1 MKTSNK
7 PKVSVIVP
15 IYKAEKFIER
25 CCVSLFE
32 QTLDH
37 IEYIFVDDCS
47 PDNSVENIRNVAK
60 RYPERESS
68 IKILTHTV
76 NRGVSFSRQQ
86 GLEVA
91 TGEFVIHCDSD
102 DWVER
107 EMYNVMYETAVR
119 EDADVVCCG
128 FTVDYSDGKVQ
139 SVRYTNVGEMKEVS
153 FNIAPLT
160 GSVWNKLVR
169 RSMLVDAGVSFPQNI
184 NWGEDFCVAIAG
196 LILSKKTICLEK
208 CFYHYWQNSASIT
221 HNVSKEKCMEL
232 VRVANF
238 VEIFIKKKCLQNVY
252 HEELNYLKFQVKKY
266 FLIFPEVRDLK
277 LWKNI
282 YPECNM
288 YIINYNIPLYLKI
301 VSMLIFCKLFY
312 FANVMLKV
320 RDRVSNLMTPRFNA
334 FI

>member
-1 MKTSNK
+1 METNRI
-7 PKVSVIVP
+7 PKLTVIVP
-15 IYKAEKFIER
+15 IYKAECYIER
-25 CCVSLFE
+25 CCKSLFE

-47 PDNSVENIRNVAK
+47 PDNSVEIIRNIAK
-60 RYPERESS
+60 CYPERESS

-107 EMYNVMYETAVR
+107 EMYKVMYETAVR

-128 FTVDYSDGKVQ
+128 YTVDYSDGKVQ
-139 SVRYTNVGEMKEVS
+139 SVRYSNVGEMKEIS

-169 RSMLVDAGVSFPQNI
+169 RSILVYADVSFPQDI

-196 LILSKKTICLEK
+196 LILSKKTICIEQ
-208 CFYHYWQNSASIT
+208 CFYHYWQNSGSIT
-221 HNVSKEKCMEL
+221 HSVSKKKCMEL
-232 VRVANF
+232 VRVANV
-238 VEIFIKKKCLQNVY
+238 VESFIKKEGLQNVY
-252 HEELNYLKFQVKKY
+252 HEKLNYLKFQVKKY
-266 FLIFPEVRDLK
+266 FLMFPEVRDLK
-277 LWKNI
+277 LWRNI

-288 YIINYNIPLYLKI
+288 YIINYNVPLYLKI
-301 VSMLIFCKLFY
+301 VSMLIFFKLFT
-312 FANVMLKV
+312 FANVILRV
-320 RDRVSNLMTPRFNA
+320 RDCFSYILKR
-334 FI
+334 

>member
-1 MKTSNK
+1 
-7 PKVSVIVP
+7 
-15 IYKAEKFIER
+15 
-25 CCVSLFE
+25 
-32 QTLDH
+32 
-37 IEYIFVDDCS
+37 
-47 PDNSVENIRNVAK
+47 
-60 RYPERESS
+60 
-68 IKILTHTV
+68 LTHTV

-184 NWGEDFCVAIAG
+184 NWGEDFCVAISS
-196 LILSKKTICLEK
+196 LLLSNKTVCVEESL
-208 CFYHYWQNSASIT
+208 YHYCMNGASIT
-221 HNVSKEKCMEL
+221 HTLSSKKVEEL
-232 VRVANF
+232 IEVAAY
-238 VEIFIKKKCLQNVY
+238 VEGFLNAHNLLQDY
-252 HEELNYLKFQVKKY
+252 EFQLNYLKFQLKAP
-266 FLIFPEVRDLK
+266 FLMFSEIRNITRWNSLFPES
-277 LWKNI
+277 NSQI
-282 YPECNM
+282 FHYPF
-288 YIINYNIPLYLKI
+288 PLYLRIAAKLI
-301 VSMLIFCKLFY
+301 VMGLSKCAQLVLVIKDIY
-312 FANVMLKV
+312 QKKKK
-320 RDRVSNLMTPRFNA
+320 
-334 FI
+334 